1 MPKRVK
7 TAQSSDY
14 VSWKEHTAGLY
25 KKDFGF
31 WLGSDYIGYLLSLE
45 KNLSEK
51 KKLMTLS
58 TKEHNP
64 FSKCELWSLG
74 S

>member
-25 KKDFGF
+25 EKDFGF

-45 KNLSEK
+45 KKSFWKEK
-51 KKLMTLS
+51 VDDII
-58 TKEHNP
+58 N
-64 FSKCELWSLG
+64 
-74 S
+74 